1 MGDTDN
7 TAIPEWMIRPCDMY
21 DEEYDDCRSIKA
33 RFHQYFIFGKELDCE
48 QWKTDYNNCIKYT
61 KNNDLQAA
69 QELIDSETNR
79 RRERLKG
86 HYGNTTWQ
94 KRKEPPHD
102 WNKPLPEWLAKQNE
116 HSYLEIRKKELV
128 KDGNSL
134 ADRTFCVIM

>member
-1 MGDTDN
+1 
-7 TAIPEWMIRPCDMY
+7 MY

-79 RRERLKG
+79 RRERLKVSD
-86 HYGNTTWQ
+86 YIIFF
-94 KRKEPPHD
+94 
-102 WNKPLPEWLAKQNE
+102 
-116 HSYLEIRKKELV
+116 YLFNAH
-128 KDGNSL
+128 GNSL
-134 ADRTFCVIM
+134 PFVLQTCKTT